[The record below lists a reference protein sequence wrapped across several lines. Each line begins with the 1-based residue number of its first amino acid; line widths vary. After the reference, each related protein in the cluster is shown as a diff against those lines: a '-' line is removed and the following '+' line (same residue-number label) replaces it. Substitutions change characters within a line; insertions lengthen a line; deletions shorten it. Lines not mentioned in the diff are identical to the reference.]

1 MFLLLLMHFNILF
14 LYIHNFEI
22 EIWI

>member
-14 LYIHNFEI
+14 LYIRNFEI